1 MSASHDPARR
11 LWRAR
16 RRHDA
21 IDAVLIARPSGCELR
36 YVRNGRVLVAWPFDS
51 PETAVREAESRL
63 DALQRAGWT
72 SHW

>member
-1 MSASHDPARR
+1 MPASHDPARR

-36 YVRNGRVLVAWPFDS
+36 YVRNGRVLVAWPFESAD
-51 PETAVREAESRL
+51 EAAREAETRL